1 MKISKVEIQAFR
13 AYDELKDCTFDFTQP
28 DGSTADFVSLYAP
41 NGFGKTSFYD
51 AIEWGVTANIY
62 RFIRQTRIKNYA
74 SDEKHLNYELA
85 NKKSPQYILRNKQ
98 SPPDRESFVR
108 LHLLDHP
115 EPKERALKKGRIDS
129 TDYLFDE
136 SKTEERKFRD
146 VILSQDSIDA
156 FLREDDPG
164 ERYVKFM
171 GLFGDADLNRIYTN
185 VLCLVKANEHN
196 IETLENERRQL
207 TESLPDNVDNQ
218 ILEKINTR
226 INALIEKQEKLR
238 LITPDFSENDFL
250 NFSDTIAE
258 RLIELQNE
266 LLAAKTQSD
275 LIREQQLKSDEYF
288 LLQKR
293 NALDSDRLKTLEKLL
308 NRFQDLSQSKNRLAH
323 IVLQLN
329 KTAAERKEAADILR
343 QFPAYLSRVE
353 LINQQL
359 SEIES
364 QKGLILKAEQEL
376 TRISNLLS
384 TAQTETKQVNDS
396 LYNLIQLQSDLPALE
411 KLNDDLALE
420 LQQVN
425 EQLKQLASGLEEN
438 EQETQKRLELQIVYL
453 DLIAALNNNNF
464 DVKFPEAIA
473 VNDRIPRI
481 KNIEEELKANNARLK
496 QAEEAIV
503 NQTTLN
509 NELKQLVLLS
519 SAYITKS
526 NSDTCPVCLHQ
537 YENYEELSQRV
548 LSNPLLNQ
556 RLQEQIQL
564 RNEINT
570 AIAVSVNSLSEIK
583 KEILDLLNRELANLK
598 NATTRLN
605 LQKNQLASQRDT
617 LRKKLQQVENR
628 RRGIF
633 NRINGE
639 SFSAYS
645 EALQRQ
651 LEQLQKSAQEKTAS
665 ITTLQNQLGQQK
677 NFIESWKKTIQNI
690 ETGIKSY
697 RLTDEYI
704 NVDQFLRKK
713 GYLEYGLEQIKGLVT
728 SLQAD
733 LDKIIAYE
741 QTANDEVRNI
751 AEELKDHN
759 EIKLQTDIEALRQ
772 SLAQNGEITKSFERF
787 VSQFV
792 TKNTQMVAGTERNL
806 LGEAEKNTETEIQKL
821 QALIEEFEKI
831 EEFKNNLMP
840 LLRYMTGQRKIEKLS
855 RRITFLTEKVRQR
868 LEQEKNRLA
877 AIIDQQIQSFFYE
890 DLINQLYK
898 KIDPHP
904 NYKTIKFKCD
914 FSDLKPKLNVF
925 VSGAEDE
932 YIIPNLYFST
942 AQTNILSLSIFLA
955 KALNAR
961 DDKGEQINCIF
972 IDDPIQSLDSINI
985 LSTIDLIRS
994 LVVNFEKQIILST
1007 HDENFHHLL
1016 QKKMP
1021 SPMFNSKFLEL
1032 ETFGKV
1038 KN

>member
-85 NKKSPQYILRNKQ
+85 NKKSPQFILRNKH
-98 SPPDRESFVR
+98 SPPERESFVR
-108 LHLLDHP
+108 LHLLDNP
-115 EPKERALKKGRIDS
+115 EPKQRALRKGRIDS

-136 SKTEERKFRD
+136 TKTEERKFRD

-164 ERYVKFM
+164 ERYIKFM

-196 IETLENERRQL
+196 IEVLKNERDQL
-207 TESLPDNVDNQ
+207 IETLPANVDNQ
-218 ILEKINTR
+218 ILEKINSR
-226 INALIEKQEKLR
+226 IRVLIEKQENLR

-250 NFSDTIAE
+250 NFSDELAE
-258 RLIELQNE
+258 RLIEIQNE
-266 LLAAKTQSD
+266 LLAAKVQND
-275 LIREQQLKSDEYF
+275 LILAQQLKAGEYF

-293 NALDSDRLKTLEKLL
+293 NALDNERLKKIEKLL
-308 NRFQDLSQSKNRLAH
+308 IRFQELSQAKNRLAH
-323 IVLQLN
+323 MVIQLN
-329 KTAAERKEAADILR
+329 KVAGEHKEADDILS
-343 QFPAYLSRVE
+343 QFPVYLLRVE
-353 LINQQL
+353 LIKQQNT
-359 SEIES
+359 EIES
-364 QKGLILKAEQEL
+364 QKELILKAEQEL
-376 TRISNLLS
+376 TKFNNLLS
-384 TAQTETKQVNDS
+384 TAQTENNQINNS
-396 LYNLIQLQSDLPALE
+396 LYDLMQQQNDLPGLE
-411 KLNDDLALE
+411 KLNDDLTVE
-420 LQQVN
+420 LRLIGD
-425 EQLKQLASGLEEN
+425 QLKQLVTNLQGN
-438 EQETQKRLELQIVYL
+438 EQETQKSLELQALYL
-453 DLIAALNNNNF
+453 DLIGALNNNNF
-464 DVKFPEAIA
+464 DIKFP
-473 VNDRIPRI
+473 DTIPVEERLKRI
-481 KNIEEELKANNARLK
+481 KAISEELKLSNTKLK
-496 QAEEAIV
+496 QIEEAIV

-509 NELKQLVLLS
+509 SELKQLVLHS
-519 SAYITKS
+519 SAYINKS
-526 NSDTCPVCLHQ
+526 NTDTCPVCLHQ
-537 YENYEELSQRV
+537 YESYEELARRV
-548 LSNPLLNQ
+548 LNNPLLDQ

-564 RNEINT
+564 RNEITT
-570 AIAVSVNSLSEIK
+570 AISGNVNNISEIK
-583 KEILDLLNRELANLK
+583 KEILDLLNRELAGLK
-598 NATTRLN
+598 NAITRQN

-617 LRKKLQQVENR
+617 LRERLRQVENR

-633 NRINGE
+633 TSINGE
-639 SFSAYS
+639 SFSTYS
-645 EALQRQ
+645 HALQQ
-651 LEQLQKSAQEKTAS
+651 QIEQLQKSAQEKAAS
-665 ITTLQNQLGQQK
+665 ITALQKQSDQQK

-704 NVDQFLRKK
+704 NVDQYLRKR
-713 GYLEYGLEQIKGLVT
+713 GYLDYGLEQIENLVKRLQQNLDQAITDEKYTT
-728 SLQAD
+728 SQ
-733 LDKIIAYE
+733 
-741 QTANDEVRNI
+741 VRNI
-751 AEELKDHN
+751 AEELKEYN
-759 EIKLQTDIEALRQ
+759 ELNLNTDIESLRQ
-772 SLAQNGEITKSFERF
+772 SLTQNSEITKDFERF
-787 VSQFV
+787 VSQFLSQNSELV
-792 TKNTQMVAGTERNL
+792 PGTELEL
-806 LGEAEKNTETEIQKL
+806 LMAAEQNAKAQIEKL
-821 QALIEEFEKI
+821 QGLVEEFEKI
-831 EEFKNNLMP
+831 AEFKNNLMP
-840 LLRYMTGQRKIEKLS
+840 LLRYMEGQRKIEDLS
-855 RRITFLTEKVRQR
+855 ERISFSTEKVRLR

-877 AIIDQQIQSFFYE
+877 TIIDQQIQSFFYE

-1038 KN
+1038 RN